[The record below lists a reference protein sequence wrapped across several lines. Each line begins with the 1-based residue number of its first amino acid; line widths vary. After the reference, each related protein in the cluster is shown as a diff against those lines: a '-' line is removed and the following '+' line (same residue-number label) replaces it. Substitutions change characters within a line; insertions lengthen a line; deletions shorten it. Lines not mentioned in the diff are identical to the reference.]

1 VVRLAHTDVKSAL
14 ELVHE
19 ASSLDSTDPFPQETV
34 ALFARLI
41 PCEFTSYGE
50 WHVHNR
56 AQTRPAVED
65 PVVDMP
71 HPVVKA
77 RGALCNTYPLGIV
90 RRSTETRALKISDF
104 VSLRQLHRTDYYDC
118 VLRPFRIEHQMRL
131 YLSSPK
137 GIARVFTFSR
147 RREDRDFGE
156 RERTLLDLLRPFLV
170 AIRARFDVNG
180 HSSLSEREQEILR
193 CVASGQTN
201 REIAATLTISPH
213 TVRKHLENAYA
224 KLGVHNR
231 ISALARLTCPVEPPA
246 RS

>member
-1 VVRLAHTDVKSAL
+1 VARVVKLAQADVHNAL

-19 ASSLDSTDPFPQETV
+19 ASSLDSTDPFPKETV
-34 ALFARLI
+34 GLFARLI

-56 AQTRPAVED
+56 AQTRPAIED
-65 PVVDMP
+65 PVVEMP
-71 HPVVKA
+71 RSVVKA
-77 RGALCNTYPLGIV
+77 RGALCGTYPLGIV
-90 RRSTETRALKISDF
+90 RRSTERRALKISDF
-104 VSLRQLHRTDYYDC
+104 ASLRQLHRTEYYDC

-147 RREDRDFGE
+147 RREDGDFAE
-156 RERTLLDLLRPFLV
+156 RERTLLDLLRPSLM
-170 AIRARFDVNG
+170 AIRARFDLNG
-180 HSSLSEREQEILR
+180 HSCLTKREQEILR
-193 CVASGQTN
+193 CVAGGQTN
-201 REIAATLTISPH
+201 REIAMTLTISPH

-231 ISALARLTCPVEPPA
+231 TSAIARLSSAPQ
-246 RS
+246 